1 MTTPVIP
8 IPPSSAAANNNNRP
22 SANPHHHHHAAS
34 DPSHDRLSAQFKSQ
48 MDQENAM
55 LDQLHAS
62 VKMTEHKAKNIHQQ
76 FKDQDPML
84 NQLGDNIDH
93 ANLEISSQQ
102 RSVMDLIQDT
112 KERSFWGTVAIL
124 VLVIIVL
131 LWI

>member
-1 MTTPVIP
+1 MTSPVVP
-8 IPPSSAAANNNNRP
+8 IPPSSAAGRP
-22 SANPHHHHHAAS
+22 SANPHS
-34 DPSHDRLSAQFKSQ
+34 TSNNNQDDPSNRLSSQFKNQ
-48 MDQENAM
+48 IDQENAM

-93 ANLEISSQQ
+93 SNLEITSQQ
-102 RSVMDLIQDT
+102 RSVLDMIQDT